1 MGYDML
7 EFILEN
13 FEYRDGFVYRTTR
26 RKGQA
31 VGKRA
36 GWLTPCNGKFYWKV
50 GVNGKIIYLHRMI
63 FLMHYK
69 YLPQFIDHIDGDS
82 TNNHIQNLRAAT
94 HSQNIANGKF
104 RNNNTS
110 GYKGVSYRKDTGK
123 WNASVMVNGKNIS
136 LGCYVDKEEAYKAYI
151 TGSKKYFG
159 EFAKEGKAT
168 L

>member
-13 FEYRDGFVYRTTR
+13 FEYRDGSVYRKICR
-26 RKGQA
+26 GGEA
-31 VGKRA
+31 VGSRA
-36 GWLTPCNGKFYWKV
+36 GWLTLCNGKPYWKV
-50 GVNGKIIYLHRMI
+50 SINRKTIYLHQMI
-63 FLMHYK
+63 FLMHHK
-69 YLPQFIDHIDGDS
+69 YLPKCIDHIDGDS
-82 TNNHIQNLRAAT
+82 TNNRIQNLRAAT

-104 RNNNTS
+104 RSNNTS
-110 GYKGVSYRKDTGK
+110 GYKGVSRRKDTGK

-151 TGSKKYFG
+151 VGSKKYFG
-159 EFAKEGKAT
+159 EFAREGKAT